1 MIHVCCHI
9 LFPLQEINTRS
20 TVKYGKCWQFLVFI
34 VITLPPYN
42 FLTACVL
49 GMVKSYVVYHIFYKL
64 LPYGCC
70 VFEILLYLFSWYI
83 MYRYQPCIPHFIST
97 SIVPYIMSVYS
108 WFFVFCMILNTYI
121 VLLEITFW
129 FHL

>member
-9 LFPLQEINTRS
+9 LFPLQEIKTRS

-42 FLTACVL
+42 FLTACGL
-49 GMVKSYVVYHIFYKL
+49 GKVKSYVVYHIFWIITLWL
-64 LPYGCC
+64 LCIWDCFIYSVDTLC
-70 VFEILLYLFSWYI
+70 I
-83 MYRYQPCIPHFIST
+83 YQPCIPHFIST

-108 WFFVFCMILNTYI
+108 WFFVFCLILNTYI